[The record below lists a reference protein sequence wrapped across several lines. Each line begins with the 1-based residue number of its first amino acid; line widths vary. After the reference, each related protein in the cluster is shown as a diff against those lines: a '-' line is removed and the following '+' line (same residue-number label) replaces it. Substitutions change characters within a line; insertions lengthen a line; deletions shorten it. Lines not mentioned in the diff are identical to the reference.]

1 MTWSL
6 YKKINDEEKFLEPL
20 CFSNQKTQEDVVKEV
35 LEAVK
40 KGFKIIF
47 IHGVCGTGKSA
58 IALNIARNL
67 GRASVVVPIK
77 NLQEQY
83 KKDYESSKFLKK
95 QNGEKLKISVI
106 TGRKN
111 HKCKFVEDNLN
122 LISVFKKEVDSK
134 LHDIF
139 EGVAELKARERKKE
153 QSADR
158 DDLPCK
164 IEIKEKNIHKLRE
177 YLKQNKKVNLKN
189 FETIKDIKRI
199 SVASACPYWS
209 PVLPEKYEMKI
220 FENAKQR
227 NYEGLEKTKFIF
239 YQRKPGCKFYEQF
252 HSYIDAD
259 VLVFN
264 SLKYLLESAMNR
276 KPKTEVEIID
286 ECDDFLDKFSN
297 EKMINVD
304 RMQKALTQVYSFNEE
319 VELIVR
325 EIQEI
330 INHLKKNPRI
340 IKSVENEEI
349 IPLKETGIYDILKI
363 FLKSSEFLQEVDEES
378 YLFEVEETARMFRDF
393 FDDSYV
399 TFSRKDNSLRASIV
413 TTNLAKRFKKMLEKN
428 KIVIMMSGTLHSE
441 EVLKKVFGLENFLKI
456 EAEIRQQG
464 GIDVV
469 KTGMEFDCKYSNF
482 SSNKHSRE
490 EYLKVL
496 DKCVEVS
503 EKPCLVHVQT
513 FTDLPSKREIENF
526 KLKNLISREELY
538 EIQEKDK
545 TGKEIEKFKKGET
558 KILFSTRASRGM
570 DFPGKECNS
579 VVFTKFPYPN
589 VKDAFWK
596 ILNKTNPEYYW
607 EFYKDKAHREILQ
620 KVYRA
625 LRFKEDHV
633 FVLSPDK
640 RVLEFFE
647 NKKNLSG
654 SF

>member
-6 YKKINDEEKFLEPL
+6 YKKVNDEEKFLEPL
-20 CFSNQKTQEDVVKEV
+20 CFSNKKSQEDVVKEV
-35 LEAVK
+35 LDAVK

-67 GRASVVVPIK
+67 GKTSVVVPIK

-83 KKDYESSKFLKK
+83 KKDYESNKFLKK
-95 QNGEKLKISVI
+95 ENGEKLKISVI

-122 LISVFKKEVDSK
+122 MISVVKKEIDSK

-139 EGVAELKARERKKE
+139 EGVAELKAQERKKD

-164 IEIKEKNIHKLRE
+164 IEIKEKNLYKLKE
-177 YLKQNKKVNLKN
+177 YLKQNKKVNPKN
-189 FETIKDIKRI
+189 FEKIADIKRV
-199 SVASACPYWS
+199 SVAPACPYWS
-209 PVLPEKYEMKI
+209 PVFPEKYEMKI
-220 FENAKQR
+220 FENANQR
-227 NYEGLEKTKFIF
+227 TYEGLEKTKFIF

-252 HSYIDAD
+252 NSYIDAD

-297 EKMINVD
+297 ERMINID
-304 RMQKALTQVYSFNEE
+304 RMQKSLTQVHSFNEE
-319 VELIVR
+319 VGLIVR
-325 EIQEI
+325 EINEI
-330 INHLKKNPRI
+330 INYLKKNPRTI
-340 IKSVENEEI
+340 QSIENEEI
-349 IPLKETGIYDILKI
+349 IPLKETGLYDLLKI
-363 FLKSSEFLQEVDEES
+363 FLKSSEFLQDVDEES
-378 YLFEVEETARMFRDF
+378 YLFEIEETAKMFKDF
-393 FDDSYV
+393 FEDSYV
-399 TFSRKDNSLRASIV
+399 TFSKRENSIRASIV
-413 TTNLAKRFKKMLEKN
+413 TTNLAKRFKKMLDKN
-428 KIVIMMSGTLHSE
+428 KLVILMSGTLHSD
-441 EVLKKVFGLENFLKI
+441 EVLKNIFGLENYIKI
-456 EAEIRQQG
+456 EAETKQQG
-464 GIDVV
+464 EIEIL
-469 KTGMEFDCKYSNF
+469 KTGLEIDCKYSNF

-490 EYLKVL
+490 EYLKAL
-496 DKCVEVS
+496 DKSLEIS
-503 EKPCLVHVQT
+503 KKPCLVHIQT
-513 FTDLPSKREIENF
+513 FTDLPNKKEIEMFN
-526 KLKNLISREELY
+526 LKNLISREELY

-545 TGKEIEKFKKGET
+545 TGKQIEKFKKKEIE
-558 KILFSTRASRGM
+558 ILFSTRASRGM
-570 DFPGKECNS
+570 DFPGEECNS

-607 EFYKDKAHREILQ
+607 EFYKDKALREILQ

-625 LRFKEDHV
+625 LRFKDDHV

-647 NKKNLSG
+647 KQKEPKR
-654 SF
+654 FF

>member
-6 YKKINDEEKFLEPL
+6 YKKVNDEEKFLEPL
-20 CFSNQKTQEDVVKEV
+20 CFSNQKSQEDVVKEV
-35 LEAVK
+35 LDAVK
-40 KGFKIIF
+40 NGYKIIF

-58 IALNIARNL
+58 IALNIAKNL
-67 GRASVVVPIK
+67 GKTSIVVPIK

-83 KKDYESSKFLKK
+83 KKDYESNKFLKK

-111 HKCKFVEDNLN
+111 HKCKFVEDNSKIIP
-122 LISVFKKEVDSK
+122 LIKKEIDSK

-139 EGVAELKARERKKE
+139 EGVAELKAQERKKD

-164 IEIKEKNIHKLRE
+164 IEIKEKNLYKLKE
-177 YLKQNKKVNLKN
+177 YLKQNKKVNPKN
-189 FETIKDIKRI
+189 FNTIHDIKRV
-199 SVASACPYWS
+199 SVAPACPYWS
-209 PVLPEKYEMKI
+209 PVFPEKYELKI

-227 NYEGLEKTKFIF
+227 TYEGLEKTKFIF

-252 HSYIDAD
+252 NSYIDAD

-297 EKMINVD
+297 ERTINID
-304 RMQKALTQVYSFNEE
+304 RLQKSLTQVYSFNEE
-319 VELIVR
+319 VELVVK

-330 INHLKKNPRI
+330 INHLKKNPRTI
-340 IKSVENEEI
+340 QSIENEEI
-349 IPLKETGIYDILKI
+349 IPLKETGLYDILKI
-363 FLKSSEFLQEVDEES
+363 FLKSSEFLQDVDEQS
-378 YLFEVEETARMFRDF
+378 YLFEIEDTARMFKDF

-399 TFSRKDNSLRASIV
+399 TFSKRDNSIRASIV
-413 TTNLAKRFKKMLEKN
+413 TTNLAKRFKKMLDKN
-428 KIVIMMSGTLHSE
+428 KIVVLMSGTLHSD
-441 EVLKKVFGLENFLKI
+441 EVLKKVFGLENYIKI
-456 EAEIRQQG
+456 EAETKQQG
-464 GIDVV
+464 EIEIL
-469 KTGMEFDCKYSNF
+469 KTGLEIDCKYSNF

-490 EYLKVL
+490 EYLKAL
-496 DKCVEVS
+496 DKSLEIS
-503 EKPCLVHVQT
+503 KKPCLVHIQT
-513 FTDLPSKREIENF
+513 FTDLPNKKEIEMF
-526 KLKNLISREELY
+526 ELKNLISREELY

-545 TGKEIEKFKKGET
+545 TGKQIEKFKKKEIE
-558 KILFSTRASRGM
+558 ILFSTRASRGM
-570 DFPGKECNS
+570 DFPGEECNS

-596 ILNKTNPEYYW
+596 ILSKTNPEYYW
-607 EFYKDKAHREILQ
+607 EFYKDKALREILQ

-625 LRFKEDHV
+625 LRFKDDHV

-647 NKKNLSG
+647 KREK
-654 SF
+654 

>member
-456 EAEIRQQG
+456 EAETRQQG